1 MSGKSPGL
9 ESLLAAEIGAGGP
22 IGFDRFMECAL
33 YDPDFGYYA
42 TGASRVGKDGD
53 YFTNVSLG
61 PVYGEILAGQFLE
74 MWHALGGPAEFSLL
88 EQGANDGRLA
98 CDILE
103 ALAGTPLGGVR
114 LDIVEPHA
122 ALREVQKGRLCS
134 RNVRWFHGLEDL
146 PGICGVHFSNEL
158 FDAFPVH
165 VVRSTG
171 DSWVELLVDFKDGR
185 FAWKE
190 APPGTGLAD
199 KLSLF
204 PKRPAGFTTE
214 ICTGYQDFFR
224 ILSDKISR
232 GFLLAVDYGLTTS
245 ALLEEHRREGTLRC
259 YRSHRPDSRP
269 LEEPGRKDIT
279 AHVNFSLLAG
289 EAGRAGW
296 RLENFADQHHF
307 LVGAATQM
315 LRELEGAANSPKLRS
330 LTSLLHPENMG
341 RQFQAVLFSKGVSP
355 GFALSGFRY
364 ARDSDLS
371 ELFAQP
377 QPGIE

>member
-1 MSGKSPGL
+1 MARSTCMSGKSPDL
-9 ESLLAAEIGAGGP
+9 EGRIAQEIEAGGP

-33 YDPDFGYYA
+33 YDPDFGYYSA
-42 TGASRVGKDGD
+42 GAARIGKEGD

-74 MWHALGGPAEFSLL
+74 MWQALGGPQEFSLI

-98 CDILE
+98 GDILD

-114 LDIVEPHA
+114 LSIVEPHA
-122 ALREVQKGRLCS
+122 ALREVQMERLGP
-134 RNVRWFHGLEDL
+134 RNVRWFHRLEDL
-146 PGICGVHFSNEL
+146 PEICGVHFSNEL

-171 DSWVELLVDFKDGR
+171 DAWVELLVDFKDGR
-185 FAWKE
+185 FCWTE
-190 APPGTGLAD
+190 TTPGPDLAGM
-199 KLSLF
+199 LSTF
-204 PKRPAGFTTE
+204 PQRPTGFTTE

-224 ILSDKISR
+224 VLSEKITR

-259 YRSHRPDSRP
+259 YRDHRPDSRP
-269 LEEPGRKDIT
+269 LDEPGRKDIT
-279 AHVNFSLLAG
+279 AHVNYSLLAEG
-289 EAGRAGW
+289 ANRADW
-296 RLENFADQHHF
+296 RLENFTDQHHF

-315 LRELEGAANSPKLRS
+315 LRALEGSTNSRKLRS

-341 RQFQAVLFSKGVSP
+341 RQFQAILFSKGVAP
-355 GFALSGFRY
+355 GIGLSGFRY
-364 ARDSDLS
+364 ARDSDL
-371 ELFAQP
+371 P
-377 QPGIE
+377 V